1 MIKNATIISFKVL
14 LLFTLITG
22 IIYPLFVTLAGA
34 VFFPYQSSGSLVIT
48 VGKITGSELLG
59 QKFENPNYFHG
70 RPSYTEYNTIP
81 SSGSNL
87 SITGNTF
94 KAKSDS
100 LKRAFKTYN
109 NTFDNIPP
117 EMTSYSASGLDPHI
131 TKQSALIQVNR
142 ISKSRNFDNDKIT
155 GLIKLINDNV
165 TEPQF
170 GILGEERINVL
181 LINLELDKLHNGK

>member
-1 MIKNATIISFKVL
+1 MIKSTTIISFKIL

-22 IIYPLFVTLAGA
+22 IIYPLFVTMVGA
-34 VFFPYQSSGSLVIT
+34 VLFPYKSSGSLT
-48 VGKITGSELLG
+48 VSGGKITGSELLG

-70 RPSYTEYNTIP
+70 RPSYSEYNTIS

-87 SITGNTF
+87 SIAGNTF

-100 LKRAFKTYN
+100 LKSAFKTYN
-109 NTFDNIPP
+109 NTFDNIPT

-142 ISKSRNFDNDKIT
+142 ISKSRNFDNDKIA
-155 GLIKLINDNV
+155 GLIKLINNNV